1 MDNEINSFDAILA
14 TAIVKPEMCF
24 HFYRAFLELDLF
36 VLGTAAN
43 FEPYQDDDGPS
54 LFLKYFEIENELVLP
69 VYSTNIHR
77 SDFNG
82 RLGIR

>member
-1 MDNEINSFDAILA
+1 MDNETNSFDAILA
-14 TAIVKPEMCF
+14 TVIDKPEMRF
-24 HFYRAFLELDLF
+24 HFYQAFLEFELI
-36 VLGTAAN
+36 VLGRTADI
-43 FEPYQDDDGPS
+43 EPNQDDDGPS
-54 LFLKYFEIENELVLP
+54 LFLKYIEIENELVLP